1 MVRKNIL
8 IAFNMLHEFTQKS
21 LHSSKGAGATEAAA
35 PTALAMRGHMG
46 QKMPYGHAQKCPLK
60 YGKIIIKNLKTAY
73 S

>member
-21 LHSSKGAGATEAAA
+21 LHSSKGTGATEAPA

-46 QKMPYGHAQKCPLK
+46 AEDALWACTKVPLK
-60 YGKIIIKNLKTAY
+60 IW
-73 S
+73 